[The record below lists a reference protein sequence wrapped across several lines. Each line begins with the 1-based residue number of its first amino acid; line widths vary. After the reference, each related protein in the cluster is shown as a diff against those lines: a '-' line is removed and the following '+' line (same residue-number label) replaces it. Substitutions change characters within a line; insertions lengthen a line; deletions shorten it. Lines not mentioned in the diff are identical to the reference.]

1 MIDKIAVDIIV
12 ERFNAAL
19 DKVKESKD
27 FNESISTLKSSREC
41 IERLELIT
49 KMMKQEEHDLTQEV
63 YNNFKNKG
71 YVSTIK
77 FY

>member
-27 FNESISTLKSSREC
+27 FNESISALKSSREC
-41 IERLELIT
+41 IERLEVIT

-63 YNNFKNKG
+63 YNKFKDKG